1 MTKRLCYESYAFN
14 NPTSFCRFAYIA
26 EYFTQDRLK
35 SKSFLHTCLIYSGG
49 WMVVCVI
56 ISILDWLED
65 GEYVEWY
72 ELLGWCVIPPL
83 LYCLIQYTKR
93 K

>member
-1 MTKRLCYESYAFN
+1 MKVMLLTIIFLFVGLPILLNILHKIDLR
-14 NPTSFCRFAYIA
+14 
-26 EYFTQDRLK
+26 

-49 WMVVCVI
+49 WMVIYVI

-83 LYCLIQYTKR
+83 LYCLIQYTKGS